1 MNGFHGKNSI
11 NGKKA
16 NSMKIKTGEHPLITR
31 LLSFTL
37 AFSIILI
44 SVLVPAVMPVPVYA
58 SASVGTFKAFL
69 IGMSA
74 MMGVGNVD
82 PASISYMNNNT
93 VLSAPIEDFVGDNPI
108 YTTADLNAALSGNE
122 GVARW
127 TSAFANNAASVKV
140 AKQYISSSGGDSS
153 GLDGLG
159 GASAGE
165 NLISSARYGYN
176 NYKTNGN
183 WDLRPS
189 IGGQTMTDAID
200 ATAVMTAMSNYAYNF
215 DQYMQYANN
224 ANLTQEERDELWD
237 QGLVFADQNQIED
250 YLQNRNKTICNG
262 ADINTPQS
270 KVNNMYAGGSYGQ
283 LISGGRYDCYTNVN
297 QYLVKWSQNTSLQY
311 YCFSQYA
318 GSCKFTYNGG
328 SATSKSLRKS
338 GNYYYYQLFSVTSN
352 LDQVSDFGFYDLG
365 TRSGYADA
373 LSYFFGNIEDFDT
386 EKKSPSLIGSQGQLS
401 GTATQD
407 PTTNNYNYNINVNPT
422 SNYNTYNYGL
432 PSDED
437 INSFQNSIQTGIQQ
451 GLTQEDL
458 GAIFLNFAN
467 SFRSEVT
474 IPQPTQEPM
483 PTFVPP
489 QPTSVPVTPMPPEDE
504 EELPK
509 AMVPAG
515 LITKFPFSIPWDVV
529 YAIKHFGTDDRNAPV
544 LDADIDLGPAG
555 VHHVHIDFSDYDD
568 VAVLLRSLQLLVF
581 IVLLAKATKHLMWS

>member
-1 MNGFHGKNSI
+1 M

-16 NSMKIKTGEHPLITR
+16 NYMKIKTGEYPLITR

-82 PASISYMNNNT
+82 PSSISYMNNNT

-108 YTTADLNAALSGNE
+108 YTAQDINQALSGNE

-127 TSAFANNAASVKV
+127 TAGFSNNAAQVKV
-140 AKQYISSSGGDSS
+140 AQQYVTSAGGDSS
-153 GLDGLG
+153 GLNNLG
-159 GASAGE
+159 GSSAGE

-183 WDLRPS
+183 FDLKPS

-250 YLQNRNKTICNG
+250 YLQNRNKTIVNG
-262 ADINTPQS
+262 SKLDIS
-270 KVNNMYAGGSYGQ
+270 NNAVSNLY
-283 LISGGRYDCYTNVN
+283 N
-297 QYLVKWSQNTSLQY
+297 
-311 YCFSQYA
+311 
-318 GSCKFTYNGG
+318 NGG
-328 SATSKSLRKS
+328 VCSYHLVTSSSEYDTVYIYSEQIVAVSYLDNN
-338 GNYYYYQLFSVTSN
+338 GNYVWNRINISNSRADEKYYRTNSSN
-352 LDQVSDFGFYDLG
+352 PSIISSYIPANQNKGAIQNDTYVSANGFYYVGNLANYNAYINGLRNG
-365 TRSGYADA
+365 TA
-373 LSYFFGNIEDFDT
+373 
-386 EKKSPSLIGSQGQLS
+386 EKPKKYSPSLVGNNGQLS
-401 GTATQD
+401 GTTATD
-407 PTTNNYNYNINVNPT
+407 PVTNQNVYNINVSPNN
-422 SNYNTYNYGL
+422 NYVTFNYGI
-432 PSDED
+432 PSDEN
-437 INSFQNSIQTGIQQ
+437 ISTFQNSIQTGIEQ
-451 GLTQEDL
+451 GFTQEEL

-489 QPTSVPVTPMPPEDE
+489 QPTGVPVTPIPPEDE

-509 AMVPAG
+509 AMAPAG

>member
-1 MNGFHGKNSI
+1 M

-37 AFSIILI
+37 ALFLIFI
-44 SVLVPAVMPVPVYA
+44 SVSVPAVMPVPVYA
-58 SASVGTFKAFL
+58 DTSVGSLKAFL
-69 IGMSA
+69 IGLSA

-82 PASISYMNNNT
+82 PSSISYMNNNT

-140 AKQYISSSGGDSS
+140 AKQYITSSGGDPS

-165 NLISSARYGYN
+165 NIISSARYGYN

-237 QGLVFADQNQIED
+237 QGLVFADQNQIQD
-250 YLQNRNKTICNG
+250 YLQNRNKTITSGVSVNVTGNLNNIPNG
-262 ADINTPQS
+262 MVGYGAYYRNDYH
-270 KVNNMYAGGSYGQ
+270 MGG
-283 LISGGRYDCYTNVN
+283 YTNNANIKVFF
-297 QYLVKWSQNTSLQY
+297 YRT
-311 YCFSQYA
+311 
-318 GSCKFTYNGG
+318 
-328 SATSKSLRKS
+328 S
-338 GNYYYYQLFSVTSN
+338 GNVFGGFVANRSNNTYQYTTIDNASIHSIGGKTKVSTSGRGSVYSASVINGELFEGANAYDNCENAANNWLNSN
-352 LDQVSDFGFYDLG
+352 PSDDVN
-365 TRSGYADA
+365 T
-373 LSYFFGNIEDFDT
+373 I
-386 EKKSPSLIGSQGQLS
+386 KSPSLIGSQGQLS

-407 PTTNNYNYNINVNPT
+407 ATTNNYNYNINVYPT
-422 SNYNTYNYGL
+422 TNYNTYKYGI

-451 GLTQEDL
+451 GLTQEEL
-458 GAIFLNFAN
+458 GALFLNFAN

-474 IPQPTQEPM
+474 IPQPTQEPT

-489 QPTSVPVTPMPPEDE
+489 QPTGVPVTPMPSEDE
-504 EELPK
+504 EELSK

-529 YAIKHFGTDDRNAPV
+529 YAIKHFGTDDRNAPE